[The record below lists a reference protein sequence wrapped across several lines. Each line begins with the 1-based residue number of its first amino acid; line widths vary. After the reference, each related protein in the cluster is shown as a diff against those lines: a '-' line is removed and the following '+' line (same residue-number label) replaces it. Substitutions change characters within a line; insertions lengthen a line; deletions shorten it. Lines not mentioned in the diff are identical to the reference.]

1 MKIAPG
7 DSNVRLGLPVISD
20 AAHTGLGITE
30 DDWNVSVRH
39 VVETLDKFKGP
50 GQGKKRSPGRSL
62 ASRAISWV
70 ARRRGGVDYSPAP
83 SFALIFTI

>member
-39 VVETLDKFKGP
+39 VVETLDKFKGAP
-50 GQGKKRSPGRSL
+50 DKKKTKSW
-62 ASRAISWV
+62 AISGLKGDIV
-70 ARRRGGVDYSPAP
+70 GR
-83 SFALIFTI
+83 

>member
-7 DSNVRLGLPVISD
+7 ESNVRLGLPVISD

-50 GQGKKRSPGRSL
+50 DKGKNEVLGDLWPEGRYRGSL
-62 ASRAISWV
+62 G
-70 ARRRGGVDYSPAP
+70 GGVGWTRSGLSAAIAP
-83 SFALIFTI
+83 RS